1 MPKVLTNADVQ
12 MLAGLSTG
20 LAELQQYDIPPMV
33 RAGLFYYQNQ
43 LHKLMEPPA
52 RPVAAPSQGAPA
64 SSTVLTIKEVDPPKT
79 PAPST
84 RSVGAVKANATRK
97 ADKTKSAD
105 TAKTGDAAGT
115 GANDAAGNGSAV

>member
-1 MPKVLTNADVQ
+1 MPKVLTNADLH

-52 RPVAAPSQGAPA
+52 RPAAAASHGAPA

-79 PAPST
+79 PTPST
-84 RSVGAVKANATRK
+84 RSVGAVKPKPTRK
-97 ADKTKSAD
+97 PDKTNSAD
-105 TAKTGDAAGT
+105 TPKTGDAAGT
-115 GANDAAGNGSAV
+115 AANNPSGNG